1 MRHTDRDVVVK
12 QNENKTGR
20 QIVGTDADIELA
32 NRINDCIRHQNE
44 NVARIKHLEK
54 TMDSVA
60 TVFDKIAS
68 VFDADT
74 KIHSYFRMKI
84 WLLTGFAGT
93 SCILS
98 AAAILIAL
106 LK

>member
-1 MRHTDRDVVVK
+1 MK
-12 QNENKTGR
+12 QNENKTDR
-20 QIVGTDADIELA
+20 QILGTDADIELA
-32 NRINDCIRHQNE
+32 NRINDCIKHQNE
-44 NVARIKHLEK
+44 NVARIKRLEK
-54 TMDSVA
+54 LVDSIA
-60 TVFDKIAS
+60 TVFDKITS
-68 VFDADT
+68 VFDADI

>member
-1 MRHTDRDVVVK
+1 MK
-12 QNENKTGR
+12 QNENKTDR
-20 QIVGTDADIELA
+20 QIMGTDADIELA
-32 NRINDCIRHQNE
+32 NRINDCIKHQNQ
-44 NVARIKHLEK
+44 NVARIKRLEK
-54 TMDSVA
+54 LVDSIA
-60 TVFDKIAS
+60 TIFDKTAS
-68 VFDADT
+68 MFDAES

>member
-1 MRHTDRDVVVK
+1 MK
-12 QNENKTGR
+12 QNENETDR
-20 QIVGTDADIELA
+20 QIMGTDADIELA
-32 NRINDCIRHQNE
+32 NRINDCIKHHNE

-54 TMDSVA
+54 LVDSIV
-60 TVFDKIAS
+60 TIFDKIAS
-68 VFDADT
+68 MFDAES
-74 KIHSYFRMKI
+74 KIHSCFRMKI
-84 WLLTGFAGT
+84 SLLTGFAGT

>member
-1 MRHTDRDVVVK
+1 MK
-12 QNENKTGR
+12 QNENKTNR
-20 QIVGTDADIELA
+20 QIFGTDVDIELA
-32 NRINDCIRHQNE
+32 NRINDCIKHQNE

-98 AAAILIAL
+98 VAAILIAL

>member
-1 MRHTDRDVVVK
+1 MK
-12 QNENKTGR
+12 QNENETDR
-20 QIVGTDADIELA
+20 QIMGTDADIELA
-32 NRINDCIRHQNE
+32 NRINDCIKHQNE
-44 NVARIKHLEK
+44 NVARIKRLEK
-54 TMDSVA
+54 LVDSIA
-60 TVFDKIAS
+60 TVFDKITS
-68 VFDADT
+68 VFNAQS
-74 KIHSYFRMKI
+74 KIHLYFRMKI

>member
-1 MRHTDRDVVVK
+1 MKQK
-12 QNENKTGR
+12 QNETDR
-20 QIVGTDADIELA
+20 QVLGTDADIELA
-32 NRINDCIRHQNE
+32 NRINDCIKHQNE

-93 SCILS
+93 ACILS

>member
-1 MRHTDRDVVVK
+1 MRHADRDIVMK
-12 QNENKTGR
+12 QNENETNR
-20 QIVGTDADIELA
+20 QIFGTDADIELA
-32 NRINDCIRHQNE
+32 NRINDCIKHHNE
-44 NVARIKHLEK
+44 NVDRIKHLEK

-68 VFDADT
+68 VFDADA
-74 KIHSYFRMKI
+74 KIHLHFRMKI

-93 SCILS
+93 ACILS
-98 AAAILIAL
+98 AAAMLIAL

>member
-1 MRHTDRDVVVK
+1 MK
-12 QNENKTGR
+12 QNENKTDR
-20 QIVGTDADIELA
+20 QIMGTDADIELA
-32 NRINDCIRHQNE
+32 NRINDCIKHQNE

-54 TMDSVA
+54 TMDGVA
-60 TVFDKIAS
+60 TVFDKTAS
-68 VFDADT
+68 MFDAQT
-74 KIHSYFRMKI
+74 KIHSYFHMKI

>member
-1 MRHTDRDVVVK
+1 MK
-12 QNENKTGR
+12 QNENKTDR
-20 QIVGTDADIELA
+20 QIMGTDADIELA
-32 NRINDCIRHQNE
+32 NRINDCIKHQNE
-44 NVARIKHLEK
+44 NVDRIKHPEK
-54 TMDSVA
+54 AMDSVA

-68 VFDADT
+68 VFDANT

-84 WLLTGFAGT
+84 WLLTGFVGT

-98 AAAILIAL
+98 AATILITL

>member
-1 MRHTDRDVVVK
+1 MK
-12 QNENKTGR
+12 QNENETDR
-20 QIVGTDADIELA
+20 QILGTDADIELA
-32 NRINDCIRHQNE
+32 NRINDCIKHQNE
-44 NVARIKHLEK
+44 NVARIKRLEK
-54 TMDSVA
+54 LVDSIA
-60 TVFDKIAS
+60 TVFDKITS
-68 VFDADT
+68 VFDAQT

>member
-1 MRHTDRDVVVK
+1 MK
-12 QNENKTGR
+12 QNENKTNR
-20 QIVGTDADIELA
+20 QIFGTDADIELA
-32 NRINDCIRHQNE
+32 NRINDCIKHQNE

-54 TMDSVA
+54 TMGSIA

-68 VFDADT
+68 AFDADT

-98 AAAILIAL
+98 TAAILIAL

>member
-1 MRHTDRDVVVK
+1 MR
-12 QNENKTGR
+12 QNENKTDK
-20 QIVGTDADIELA
+20 QILGTDADIELA
-32 NRINDCIRHQNE
+32 NRINDCIKHHNE
-44 NVARIKHLEK
+44 NVDRIKNLEK
-54 TMDSVA
+54 AIDGVA
-60 TVFDKIAS
+60 TIFDKTAS
-68 VFDADT
+68 MFDAYS

>member
-1 MRHTDRDVVVK
+1 MK
-12 QNENKTGR
+12 QNENETNR
-20 QIVGTDADIELA
+20 QIMGTDADIELA
-32 NRINDCIRHQNE
+32 NRINDCIKHHNE
-44 NVARIKHLEK
+44 NVDRIKNLEK
-54 TMDSVA
+54 AMDGVA
-60 TVFDKIAS
+60 TIFDKTAS
-68 VFDADT
+68 MFVAES

>member
-1 MRHTDRDVVVK
+1 MK
-12 QNENKTGR
+12 QNENKTDR
-20 QIVGTDADIELA
+20 QILGTDADIELA
-32 NRINDCIRHQNE
+32 NRINDCIKHQNE

-54 TMDSVA
+54 AVDSIATM
-60 TVFDKIAS
+60 FDKIAS

-93 SCILS
+93 ACILS
-98 AAAILIAL
+98 AVAILIAL

>member
-1 MRHTDRDVVVK
+1 MR
-12 QNENKTGR
+12 QNENKTDK
-20 QIVGTDADIELA
+20 QIMGSDADIELA
-32 NRINDCIRHQNE
+32 NRINDCIKHQNE
-44 NVARIKHLEK
+44 NVSRIKNLEK
-54 TMDSVA
+54 AIDGVA
-60 TVFDKIAS
+60 TIFDKTAS
-68 VFDADT
+68 MFDAYS

>member
-1 MRHTDRDVVVK
+1 MK
-12 QNENKTGR
+12 QNENETDR
-20 QIVGTDADIELA
+20 QIFGTDADIELA
-32 NRINDCIRHQNE
+32 NRINDCIKHHNE
-44 NVARIKHLEK
+44 NVARIKRLEK
-54 TMDSVA
+54 LVDSIA
-60 TVFDKIAS
+60 TVFDKIGS
-68 VFDADT
+68 VFDAQS

>member
-1 MRHTDRDVVVK
+1 
-12 QNENKTGR
+12 
-20 QIVGTDADIELA
+20 
-32 NRINDCIRHQNE
+32 
-44 NVARIKHLEK
+44 
-54 TMDSVA
+54 MDSVA

>member
-1 MRHTDRDVVVK
+1 MK

-20 QIVGTDADIELA
+20 QVMGTDADIELV
-32 NRINDCIRHQNE
+32 NRINDCIKHQNE

-54 TMDSVA
+54 TMDSVG

-93 SCILS
+93 ACILS

>member
-1 MRHTDRDVVVK
+1 MK
-12 QNENKTGR
+12 QNENKTDR
-20 QIVGTDADIELA
+20 QIMGTDADIELA
-32 NRINDCIRHQNE
+32 NIINDCIKHQNE

-60 TVFDKIAS
+60 TVFDKTVS
-68 VFDADT
+68 MFDAYS
-74 KIHSYFRMKI
+74 KMHSYFRMKI

-93 SCILS
+93 ACILS
-98 AAAILIAL
+98 VAAILIAL

>member
-1 MRHTDRDVVVK
+1 MK
-12 QNENKTGR
+12 QNENKTDR
-20 QIVGTDADIELA
+20 QVLGTDADIELA
-32 NRINDCIRHQNE
+32 NRINDCIKHRNE
-44 NVARIKHLEK
+44 NVDRIKHLEK

-93 SCILS
+93 ACILS

>member
-1 MRHTDRDVVVK
+1 MK
-12 QNENKTGR
+12 QNENETNR
-20 QIVGTDADIELA
+20 QILGTDVDIELA
-32 NRINDCIRHQNE
+32 NRINDCIKHQNE
-44 NVARIKHLEK
+44 NVARIKRLEK
-54 TMDSVA
+54 AMDGVA
-60 TVFDKIAS
+60 TIFDKTAS
-68 VFDADT
+68 MFNAES

>member
-1 MRHTDRDVVVK
+1 MK
-12 QNENKTGR
+12 QNENETNR
-20 QIVGTDADIELA
+20 QILGTDADIELA
-32 NRINDCIRHQNE
+32 NRINDCIKHQNE

-54 TMDSVA
+54 AMDGVA
-60 TVFDKIAS
+60 TIFDKTAS
-68 VFDADT
+68 MFNAES

>member
-1 MRHTDRDVVVK
+1 M
-12 QNENKTGR
+12 
-20 QIVGTDADIELA
+20 GTDADIELA
-32 NRINDCIRHQNE
+32 NRINDCIKHQNE

-54 TMDSVA
+54 AMDGVA
-60 TVFDKIAS
+60 SVFDKIAS
-68 VFDADT
+68 VFDAHT

-98 AAAILIAL
+98 AVAILIAL

>member
-1 MRHTDRDVVVK
+1 MK
-12 QNENKTGR
+12 QNENETDR
-20 QIVGTDADIELA
+20 QILGTDADIELA
-32 NRINDCIRHQNE
+32 NRINDCIKHHNE
-44 NVARIKHLEK
+44 NVDRIKNLEK
-54 TMDSVA
+54 AVDSIATM
-60 TVFDKIAS
+60 FDKIAS
-68 VFDADT
+68 IFDVES
-74 KIHSYFRMKI
+74 KIDSYFSTKI

>member
-1 MRHTDRDVVVK
+1 MK
-12 QNENKTGR
+12 QNENETDR
-20 QIVGTDADIELA
+20 QILGTDADIELA
-32 NRINDCIRHQNE
+32 NRINACIKHHNE
-44 NVARIKHLEK
+44 NVDRIKNLEK
-54 TMDSVA
+54 AVDSVA

-68 VFDADT
+68 IFDAESKT
-74 KIHSYFRMKI
+74 HSYYSMKI

-98 AAAILIAL
+98 VAAILIAL

>member
-1 MRHTDRDVVVK
+1 MK
-12 QNENKTGR
+12 QNENKTDR
-20 QIVGTDADIELA
+20 QIMGTDADIELA
-32 NRINDCIRHQNE
+32 NRINDCIKHQNE

-54 TMDSVA
+54 AMDGVA
-60 TVFDKIAS
+60 TIFDKTAS
-68 VFDADT
+68 MFDAES